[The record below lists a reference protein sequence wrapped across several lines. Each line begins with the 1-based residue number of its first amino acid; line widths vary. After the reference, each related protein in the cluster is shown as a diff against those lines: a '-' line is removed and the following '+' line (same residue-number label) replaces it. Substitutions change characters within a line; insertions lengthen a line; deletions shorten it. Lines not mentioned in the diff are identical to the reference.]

1 VRPAVRVP
9 AKAVDAAPDDEAPPE
24 ELYRVASAAIRRVLG
39 PGYSESDD
47 LVQKA
52 LERVVRSIKT
62 SRFAGDCSLPTWV
75 TIVAR
80 HVAIDERRA
89 QRTLDRSAPRSLLPM
104 AGLAAPQDLER
115 QLEARSLLT
124 QAMRV
129 LESMDELTADIIV
142 MHDFAGH
149 SLPEVAL
156 ATRTSVAAAQS
167 RLVRGRKLF
176 VQRLM
181 IILKR

>member
-1 VRPAVRVP
+1 
-9 AKAVDAAPDDEAPPE
+9 
-24 ELYRVASAAIRRVLG
+24 
-39 PGYSESDD
+39 
-47 LVQKA
+47 
-52 LERVVRSIKT
+52 
-62 SRFAGDCSLPTWV
+62 
-75 TIVAR
+75 
-80 HVAIDERRA
+80 
-89 QRTLDRSAPRSLLPM
+89 
-104 AGLAAPQDLER
+104 
-115 QLEARSLLT
+115 
-124 QAMRV
+124 MRV

-176 VQRLM
+176 VRRLM